1 MCLTDV
7 LLLDE
12 ARKIFSKVWSCRSLS
27 NILMV
32 NVVIISRAN
41 LCSKNDDDVFQ
52 RCLIPCPLVPLE
64 GKIRTMRGTER
75 QYNLF
80 EEGRV
85 RSSHC
90 EARHMLYTDAKV
102 LSIMTP

>member
-52 RCLIPCPLVPLE
+52 RCLMPCPFVPLE
-64 GKIRTMRGTER
+64 SKIRTMRGTKR
-75 QYNLF
+75 QY
-80 EEGRV
+80 V
-85 RSSHC
+85 
-90 EARHMLYTDAKV
+90 LYDDGGVKFTVNPGTCSLQTQKF
-102 LSIMTP
+102 